1 MGRKPHK
8 RCRGFVFNCGGNAAN
23 GSVGDVAI
31 SGGSVYL
38 SKFHERCECGHV
50 NLGLARNPGER
61 NDCGKPFG
69 GTMGSLLA
77 GCIGSNDELFE
88 YIRILR
94 GTKGKFAYDA
104 NILLLAHH
112 IDLTL
117 LDRVD
122 PLVLLRLH
130 HRVIFEKKLG
140 LLRASNRSW
149 FHRKG
154 RGNTFAAPY
163 E

>member
-1 MGRKPHK
+1 M
-8 RCRGFVFNCGGNAAN
+8 FNRGGNVAN

-61 NDCGKPFG
+61 SDGGKPFG
-69 GTMGSLLA
+69 GAMGSVLA

-88 YIRILR
+88 YFRVLCCAE
-94 GTKGKFAYDA
+94 GKFAYDA
-104 NILLLAHH
+104 NIFLLAYHL
-112 IDLTL
+112 DLAL

-122 PLVLLRLH
+122 PLILLRLH
-130 HRVIFEKKLG
+130 HGVIFEKKLG
-140 LLRASNRSW
+140 LLRASNRSR

-154 RGNTFAAPY
+154 RGNTIAAPY